1 MRIIHIYLEKNPTHD
16 ESDASRVQ
24 EELLSIYERD
34 VCDHPA
40 RYAPFLSILRKL
52 RTSIKGGGRMLQWW
66 DKLCIP
72 VLSHLGEEKGLA
84 LEARNT
90 LLDILIYDEDDEH
103 VEDAITTSD
112 TVAENLIA
120 IWLAKCNSV
129 AAHLDE
135 NSKFIESQLRSILIS
150 FGRKRPKVCALHHLG
165 MEVKS

>member
-1 MRIIHIYLEKNPTHD
+1 
-16 ESDASRVQ
+16 
-24 EELLSIYERD
+24 
-34 VCDHPA
+34 
-40 RYAPFLSILRKL
+40 
-52 RTSIKGGGRMLQWW
+52 MLQWW

-72 VLSHLGEEKGLA
+72 VLCHLGEEKGLA

-129 AAHLDE
+129 ATHLDE

-150 FGRKRPKVCALHHLG
+150 FGRKRPKVCTLYNLG
-165 MEVKS
+165 MEVRS